1 MLRTFITSIQS
12 IYREGGFFVKTVSKP
27 RSPSF
32 DLVCPDRRV
41 FAERGV
47 SPTKRVKV
55 HTEESGV
62 RIITSSKSG
71 LRGLPM
77 VKLGVRKGNLP
88 KHALAVD
95 IQRLH
100 GIQRVSLLV
109 KVLMK

>member
-1 MLRTFITSIQS
+1 MLQQCHNPEVPPLISYVPIGACLPS
-12 IYREGGFFVKTVSKP
+12 GG
-27 RSPSF
+27 
-32 DLVCPDRRV
+32 
-41 FAERGV
+41 A

-100 GIQRVSLLV
+100 GI
-109 KVLMK
+109 

>member
-1 MLRTFITSIQS
+1 MLRTLIASIQS
-12 IYREGGFFVKTVSKP
+12 IYGKGEIFVTAVSKP

-77 VKLGVRKGNLP
+77 VKLGVRKGNLT
-88 KHALAVD
+88 KYELAVD

-100 GIQRVSLLV
+100 GIKGLDYSL
-109 KVLMK
+109 KF